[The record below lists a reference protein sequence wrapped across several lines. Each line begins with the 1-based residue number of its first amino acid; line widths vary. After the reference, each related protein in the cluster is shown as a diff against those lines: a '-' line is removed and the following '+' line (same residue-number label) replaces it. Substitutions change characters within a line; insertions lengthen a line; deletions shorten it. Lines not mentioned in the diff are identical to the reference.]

1 MSSDVTTTM
10 YESGGIV
17 MQVELRELSMEFQD
31 VIAVDR
37 LNLKIEQ
44 GKLVSILGPSGCG
57 KSTTLFMMAGIYEST
72 GGTILFDGKSM
83 NGVPPESRGIGMVFQ
98 NYALYPHMTVLQN
111 IQFPLRMRK
120 MPRKQAMERALEMA
134 KLVQI
139 DHLADRK
146 PGQLSGGQQQRTA
159 IARALAR
166 KPDLLL
172 FDEPLSNLDA
182 RLRLEM
188 REEIRRIQQELQVT
202 TIFVT
207 HDQEEAMSISDKV
220 ILMKDGVVQ
229 QYSPPQKMYDE
240 PENLFVAS
248 FLGSPPINQLQGSI
262 SKGVVSLAG
271 TDQSIPVE
279 AEGQNAD
286 CVVAV
291 RPEAFYKAEQDEFH
305 VIVDVELVERIGRD
319 MIAVVKLGGTAL
331 RVFLAHE
338 DDVHA
343 GNRIRLGIRK
353 KGFHLFTPAGERIPF
368 QASWFG
374 HKQ

>member
-1 MSSDVTTTM
+1 
-10 YESGGIV
+10 
-17 MQVELRELSMEFQD
+17 MQVELRDLSMEFQD
-31 VIAVDR
+31 VIAVNR
-37 LNLKIEQ
+37 LNLTIEQ

-72 GGTILFDGKSM
+72 GGDILFDGKSM

-120 MPRKQAMERALEMA
+120 VPRKQATERAIEMA

-207 HDQEEAMSISDKV
+207 HDQEEAMSISDQV

-248 FLGSPPINQLQGSI
+248 FLGSPPINQLKGNI
-262 SKGVVSLAG
+262 SKGFISIAG
-271 TDQSIPVE
+271 TNQSIPVE
-279 AEGQNAD
+279 LATEEID
-286 CVVAV
+286 CIVAV
-291 RPEAFYKAEQDEFH
+291 RPESFYKAAKDEFH
-305 VIVDVELVERIGRD
+305 LTASVELVERIGRD
-319 MIAVVKLGGTAL
+319 MMAVVKLGEAVL
-331 RVFLAHE
+331 RVFLSHE
-338 DDVHA
+338 DEVQA
-343 GNRIRLGIRK
+343 GDEICLGIRK

-368 QASWFG
+368 QASWYG
-374 HKQ
+374 HKR